1 LRLFSLTAAPPP
13 DSESL
18 TKGNRMKKAKISLAW
33 QILIG
38 LILGIALGAFLNQL
52 GAEKAWWIVNVLQP
66 AGDIFIRLIKMIVIP
81 IVISSLI
88 VGIAGMGDAKKL
100 GRIGVK
106 TILYFEVVTTIAIL
120 VGLGL
125 ANLFHPGLGIDMS
138 TLGSVDI
145 TQYEK
150 TTAEVQHDH
159 AFVSTIL
166 NLIPSN
172 IFAAVVRGDML
183 PIIFF
188 SVFFGLGLSS
198 LPSETREPLVKVF
211 QGVSETMFKVTHM
224 IMNYAPIGVFALIAV
239 TVANFGFAS
248 LLPLAK
254 LVVLVYVAILLF
266 AIVVLGLIAR
276 VFGFSVFKLFRI
288 FKDELILAYST
299 ASSETVLPR
308 VIEKMEAYGAP
319 KAISSFVVPTG
330 YSFNLDGSTLYQS
343 IAALFIA
350 QLYGIDLSI
359 GQQLMLVLTLMVTS
373 KGIAGV
379 PGVSFVVLLATLG
392 SVGIPLEGLAFIAG
406 VDRIMDMARTALNVI
421 GNALA
426 VLVISRWEGLY
437 DDAKGERYWA
447 SLPHHRTAA

>member
-1 LRLFSLTAAPPP
+1 
-13 DSESL
+13 
-18 TKGNRMKKAKISLAW
+18 MKKAKLSLAW
-33 QILIG
+33 QIVIG
-38 LILGIALGAFLNQL
+38 LLLGVAVGALLNHFS
-52 GAEKAWWIVNVLQP
+52 AEKAWWISNVLQP
-66 AGDIFIRLIKMIVIP
+66 AGDIFIRLIKMIVVP

-88 VGIAGMGDAKKL
+88 VGIAGVGDAKKL
-100 GRIGVK
+100 GSIGLK
-106 TILYFEVVTTIAIL
+106 TIIYFEVVTTIAIV
-120 VGLGL
+120 VGLVL
-125 ANLFHPGLGIDMS
+125 ANLFHPGAGIDMS
-138 TLGSVDI
+138 TLGTVDI
-145 TQYEK
+145 SKYQATA
-150 TTAEVQHDH
+150 AEVQHEH
-159 AFVSTIL
+159 AFIETLL

-172 IFAAVVRGDML
+172 IFAALMRGEML

-188 SVFFGLGLSS
+188 SVMFGMGLSS
-198 LPSETREPLVKVF
+198 LNADLREPLVRTF

-254 LVVLVYVAILLF
+254 LVLLVYF
-266 AIVVLGLIAR
+266 AIAFFAFMVLGLVAR
-276 VFGFSVFKLFRI
+276 VFGFSVIKIMRI
-288 FKDELILAYST
+288 MKDELILAYST
-299 ASSETVLPR
+299 SSSETVLPR
-308 VIEKMEAYGAP
+308 VIEKMEKYGAP
-319 KAISSFVVPTG
+319 KSICSFVVPTG

-343 IAALFIA
+343 IAAIFIA

-406 VDRIMDMARTALNVI
+406 VDRIMDMARTALNVV

-426 VLVISRWEGLY
+426 AVVIARWQGMY
-437 DDAKGERYWA
+437 DAQKGEAYYQ
-447 SLPHHRTAA
+447 SLVQAAGKKEAVVVGETAKH

>member
-1 LRLFSLTAAPPP
+1 
-13 DSESL
+13 
-18 TKGNRMKKAKISLAW
+18 MKKAKLSLAW

-38 LILGIALGAFLNQL
+38 LILGIAIGALLNHFS
-52 GAEKAWWIVNVLQP
+52 AEKAWWISNVLQP

-81 IVISSLI
+81 IVISSLV
-88 VGIAGMGDAKKL
+88 VGIAGVGDAKKL
-100 GRIGVK
+100 GRIGLK

-120 VGLGL
+120 VGLVL
-125 ANLFHPGLGIDMS
+125 ANVFQPGAGIDMS
-138 TLGSVDI
+138 TLGTVDI
-145 TQYEK
+145 SKYAATA
-150 TTAEVQHDH
+150 AEVTHEH
-159 AFVSTIL
+159 AFIETIL

-172 IFAAVVRGDML
+172 IFAAMARGEML

-188 SVFFGLGLSS
+188 SVLFGLGLSS
-198 LPSETREPLVKVF
+198 LNAELRDPLVKTF
-211 QGVSETMFKVTHM
+211 QGVSESMFKVTHM

-248 LLPLAK
+248 LVPLAK
-254 LVVLVYVAILLF
+254 LVVLVYAAILFF
-266 AIVVLGLIAR
+266 AFAVLGLIAKL
-276 VFGFSVFKLFRI
+276 FGFSVIKLMRI
-288 FKDELILAYST
+288 FKDELVLAYST

-319 KAISSFVVPTG
+319 KAICSFVVPTG

-343 IAALFIA
+343 IAAIFIA

-359 GQQLMLVLTLMVTS
+359 SQQLLLVLTLMVTS

-406 VDRIMDMARTALNVI
+406 VDRVMDMARTALNVI

-426 VLVISRWEGLY
+426 VLVISRWEGMY
-437 DDAKGERYWA
+437 DDAKGERYWN
-447 SLPHHRTAA
+447 SLPHWRSKEILPAGEVSNG

>member
-1 LRLFSLTAAPPP
+1 MTTRR
-13 DSESL
+13 
-18 TKGNRMKKAKISLAW
+18 KGNDMKKAKLSLAW

-38 LILGIALGAFLNQL
+38 LVLGVAIGALLNHFS
-52 GAEKAWWIVNVLQP
+52 AEKAWWISNVLQP
-66 AGDIFIRLIKMIVIP
+66 AGDIFIRLIKMIVVP

-88 VGIAGMGDAKKL
+88 VGIAGVGDAKKL
-100 GRIGVK
+100 GSIGLK
-106 TILYFEVVTTIAIL
+106 TIIYFEVVTTIAIV

-125 ANLFHPGLGIDMS
+125 ANLFHPGVGIDMS
-138 TLGSVDI
+138 TLGTVDI
-145 TQYEK
+145 SKYQATA
-150 TTAEVQHDH
+150 AEVQHEH
-159 AFVSTIL
+159 AFIETLL

-172 IFAAVVRGDML
+172 IFAAVARGEML

-188 SVFFGLGLSS
+188 SVLFGLGLSS
-198 LPSETREPLVKVF
+198 LQADLREPLVRTF

-239 TVANFGFAS
+239 TVANFGFSS

-254 LVVLVYVAILLF
+254 LVVLVYF
-266 AIVVLGLIAR
+266 AIAFFAFMVLGLVAR
-276 VFGFSVFKLFRI
+276 MFGFSIIKIMRI
-288 FKDELILAYST
+288 MKDEMILAYST
-299 ASSETVLPR
+299 SSSETVLPR
-308 VIEKMEAYGAP
+308 VIEKMEKYGAP
-319 KAISSFVVPTG
+319 KSICSFVVPTG

-343 IAALFIA
+343 IAAIFIA
-350 QLYGIDLSI
+350 QLYGIDLSWS
-359 GQQLMLVLTLMVTS
+359 QQLLLVLTLMVTS

-426 VLVISRWEGLY
+426 ALVIARWEGMY
-437 DDAKGERYWA
+437 DAVKGEQYYN
-447 SLPHHRTAA
+447 SLPHMAGTKAAASVAGETAKQ